1 MIKISNTILIL
12 GISNL
17 LWVNTWWGVYVIFGL
32 MSFAHSSE
40 YIADQNFAMEFG
52 SEQERPTY
60 IGMSKKLTGPF
71 FLLGPIIGG
80 SLVQFWGYT
89 SKFLAALIL
98 AVFAFGIIKFLVKD
112 PRKINEIV

>member
-32 MSFAHSSE
+32 MSFAHSGE

-52 SEQERPTY
+52 SEEERPTY
-60 IGMSKKLTGPF
+60 IGMSKTLTGPF
-71 FLLGPIIGG
+71 FLLAPLIGG
-80 SLVQFWGYT
+80 SLVQFRGYN
-89 SKFLAALIL
+89 SMFLAALIL
-98 AVFAFGIIKFLVKD
+98 SLIAFLIIKFLVID
-112 PRKINEIV
+112 PRTSV